1 MDDTSGPPA
10 APQAADM
17 AKVAGLVAGAFFM
30 EMLDGTVITT
40 ALPAMAKSFGV
51 GPIDLNL
58 GVTAYLLTLAIFI
71 PLSGWIAERWGAQRT
86 FGAAIALFTFASVL
100 CGISNDLWSFTA
112 ARVLQGFG
120 GALMV
125 PVGRL
130 VVLRTTPKSEIVRAI
145 AILTWPGLLAPVL
158 GPPVGGF
165 ITAHATWRW
174 IFFLNV
180 PLGMLGLA
188 MTFLLIPNFRA
199 EVQRKLD
206 WTGFFLIA
214 LACLSFVYGLSL
226 MGSDTPSLWLPGGLV
241 FAAVIFACLAVL
253 HARGHAFPLLDFSVF
268 GIRTFLVSHLGGS
281 LQRATMSSV
290 PFLLPLMFQLGFGF
304 DPVASGMLLLALFA
318 GNLCMKPATTAMLRR
333 FGFKRV
339 LVVNG
344 LVLAASLAACAL
356 LWPSTPLSVIAI
368 VLFIGGAS
376 RSMQF
381 TALGTMAFADV
392 PQPLMASANVLATLL
407 QQLAMGAGAA
417 LGAVTLRASSLITGT
432 AQTLPSIAD
441 FHGAFAIVGALTLL
455 GGLDAAGL
463 GARAGASVSG
473 HR

>member
-1 MDDTSGPPA
+1 
-10 APQAADM
+10 
-17 AKVAGLVAGAFFM
+17 
-30 EMLDGTVITT
+30 VITT

-51 GPIDLNL
+51 GPIDLNI

-100 CGISNDLWSFTA
+100 CGMSNDLWGFTA

-125 PVGRL
+125 PVGRF
-130 VVLRTTPKSEIVRAI
+130 VVLRNTPKSEIVRAI

-174 IFFLNV
+174 IFFLNL
-180 PLGMLGLA
+180 PLGMIGLV

-199 EVQRKLD
+199 EHRRKLD
-206 WTGFFLIA
+206 WIGFVLVA

-226 MGSDTPSLWLPGGLV
+226 IGSDTQSLWLPAALLV
-241 FAAVIFACLAVL
+241 AAVIFACLAVL
-253 HARGHAFPLLDFSVF
+253 HARGHAFPLMDFSVF
-268 GIRTFLVSHLGGS
+268 GIRTFLTSHLGGS
-281 LQRATMSSV
+281 LQRATINSA

-304 DPVASGMLLLALFA
+304 DPVTSGMLLLALFL
-318 GNLCMKPATTAMLRR
+318 GNLSIKPATTSILRR

-344 LVLAASLAACAL
+344 FILAASLAVYAL
-356 LWPSTPLSVIAI
+356 LWPSTPLPVIAI

-381 TALGTMAFADV
+381 TALGTIAFADV
-392 PQPLMASANVLATLL
+392 PQKLMASANVLATLL

-417 LGAVTLRASSLITGT
+417 LGAVALRSSSLMTGT

-441 FHGAFAIVGALTLL
+441 FHGAFLIVGGVALL
-455 GGLDAAGL
+455 GVLDAAGL
-463 GARAGASVSG
+463 GTKAGASVSG

>member
-1 MDDTSGPPA
+1 MDDTSAPRAA
-10 APQAADM
+10 APTQAPAM

-51 GPIDLNL
+51 GPIDLNI

-100 CGISNDLWSFTA
+100 CGMSNDLWGFTA

-125 PVGRL
+125 PVGRF
-130 VVLRTTPKSEIVRAI
+130 VVLRNTPKSEIVRAI

-174 IFFLNV
+174 IFFLNL
-180 PLGMLGLA
+180 PLGMIGLV

-199 EVQRKLD
+199 EHRRKLD
-206 WTGFFLIA
+206 WIGFVLVA

-226 MGSDTPSLWLPGGLV
+226 IGSDTQSLWLPAALLV
-241 FAAVIFACLAVL
+241 AAVIFACLAVL
-253 HARGHAFPLLDFSVF
+253 HARGHAFPLMDFSVF
-268 GIRTFLVSHLGGS
+268 GIRTFLTSHLGGS
-281 LQRATMSSV
+281 LQRATINSA

-304 DPVASGMLLLALFA
+304 DPVTSGMLLLALFL
-318 GNLCMKPATTAMLRR
+318 GNLSIKPATTSILRR

-344 LVLAASLAACAL
+344 FILAASLAVYAL
-356 LWPSTPLSVIAI
+356 LWPSTPLPVIAI
-368 VLFIGGAS
+368 VLFIGAPAARCSS
-376 RSMQF
+376 RLSARSLSPTYRKSSWLRPMCW
-381 TALGTMAFADV
+381 
-392 PQPLMASANVLATLL
+392 QPCCSNW
-407 QQLAMGAGAA
+407 
-417 LGAVTLRASSLITGT
+417 RW
-432 AQTLPSIAD
+432 
-441 FHGAFAIVGALTLL
+441 
-455 GGLDAAGL
+455 
-463 GARAGASVSG
+463 ARAPRSG
-473 HR
+473 PLRCARAPS